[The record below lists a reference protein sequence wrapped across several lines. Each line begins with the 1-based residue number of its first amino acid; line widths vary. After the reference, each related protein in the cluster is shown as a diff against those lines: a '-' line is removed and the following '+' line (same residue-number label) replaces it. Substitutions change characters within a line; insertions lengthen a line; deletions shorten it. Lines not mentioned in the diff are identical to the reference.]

1 MEDFNDYANNSEEFQ
16 DKNLFNLV
24 NSIAAKYDG
33 KSQNELLAA
42 IYKEAQ
48 KGKRAGT
55 LTNTEIDNFAKML
68 TDVSEQHIAEFLAWL
83 DAFSAKENITFTLSM
98 TMDPETAC
106 EDIKKYAI

>member
-68 TDVSEQHIAEFLAWL
+68 SPLL
-83 DAFSAKENITFTLSM
+83 D
-98 TMDPETAC
+98 D
-106 EDIKKYAI
+106 KKRSLLYKVVDELKKI

>member
-1 MEDFNDYANNSEEFQ
+1 MEDFNDYAKNAEEFP

-55 LTNTEIDNFAKML
+55 LTNAEIDNFAKML
-68 TDVSEQHIAEFLAWL
+68 APLL
-83 DAFSAKENITFTLSM
+83 DDKKRSM
-98 TMDPETAC
+98 LYKIVE
-106 EDIKKYAI
+106 ELKKI